1 MNQKSGRDN
10 RDLEEKLK
18 RVEEEVE
25 IYEAEL
31 ERLRAQEK
39 EKNTRLEK
47 KIRMEKQETLGYV
60 EMGRERQRQ
69 ESKGERRG
77 MGRKKQRGENQ
88 GDG

>member
-1 MNQKSGRDN
+1 M
-10 RDLEEKLK
+10 EEKLK

-47 KIRMEKQETLGYV
+47 KIRMEKQ
-60 EMGRERQRQ
+60 
-69 ESKGERRG
+69 
-77 MGRKKQRGENQ
+77 
-88 GDG
+88 